1 MVEVHGGPE
10 AQAMRLFD
18 PEIQALVAVG
28 YGVVVPN
35 VRGSTG
41 YGKRYASLDDTTK
54 RLDSV
59 RDLQSVHGALE
70 SLGFDPGGQCS
81 GAARTAAT

>member
-1 MVEVHGGPE
+1 MVVVVHGGPE

-18 PEIQALVAVG
+18 PEIQALMAAG

-41 YGKRYASLDDTTK
+41 YGKRYASLDDTTR

-59 RDLQSVHGALE
+59 ADLRRSTG
-70 SLGFDPGGQCS
+70 P
-81 GAARTAAT
+81 